1 MVLGGVH
8 NEFHRCRLE
17 KSNIFFMHKNV
28 KIIFCVFCV
37 RPKCK
42 HLKSRFGVGLGRE
55 GCLKLFLVGKYFLP
69 PLMLATLSVWDI
81 RMTFDNISVNVC
93 GNCFH
98 KL

>member
-1 MVLGGVH
+1 MGGRGSLRTPKTAYV
-8 NEFHRCRLE
+8 
-17 KSNIFFMHKNV
+17 IY
-28 KIIFCVFCV
+28 V

-42 HLKSRFGVGLGRE
+42 HLNSRFGVGLGRE
-55 GCLKLFLVGKYFLP
+55 VCLKLFLVGKYFLP
-69 PLMLATLSVWDI
+69 PLMLAALTVWDI